1 MAFDVNN
8 LPKSEICISI
18 VSNINGKLFFLAHAK
33 EDTGKEC
40 LKLSYYKREEPK
52 VPYNYTPHHVYYSN
66 DEDSSYDDCRDYYD
80 GWSREDVESGLADA
94 FEGDLD
100 AYWNID

>member
-1 MAFDVNN
+1 MYITQMMKTQVMMIA
-8 LPKSEICISI
+8 EII
-18 VSNINGKLFFLAHAK
+18 
-33 EDTGKEC
+33 
-40 LKLSYYKREEPK
+40 
-52 VPYNYTPHHVYYSN
+52 
-66 DEDSSYDDCRDYYD
+66 YD